1 MSTRTSTNGKRTSA
15 VSLLDRSITTNT
27 VNLVDSDSYFY
38 NVTRIVDF
46 VTAKLNNEFIIKF

>member
-1 MSTRTSTNGKRTSA
+1 

-46 VTAKLNNEFIIKF
+46 VTAKLNDEFIIKF